1 VRSFSA
7 ETKIK
12 AAIVTLVAVAVLAL
26 YVLGQD
32 KGDDRPVIYAAP
44 PPAATPI
51 PPPVELPP
59 AP

>member
-1 VRSFSA
+1 VRSSSA

-12 AAIVTLVAVAVLAL
+12 AAIVIVVAAAVLAL
-26 YVLGQD
+26 YVLGRD

-44 PPAATPI
+44 PPTATPI

-59 AP
+59 SP